1 MNKISVVTV
10 DDHPLIRRAIAG
22 ELEEQEDMA
31 LVAEGC
37 SGDDVLALVQQHRP
51 DVLLLDLNM
60 PRSIHGD
67 KNERFHAFP
76 TIARLRD
83 EYPET
88 AVVVLTQHLK
98 PLLLQ
103 GALAQ
108 GVSGYLLKGDDLS
121 LNLSEAVRAA
131 SKGGMYLSETAHRF
145 LDGSRTHPPEYV
157 IELRPRQMD
166 VLNAIFSNPNAS
178 YSELAELLE
187 ITESTFK
194 AHLSNVFS
202 ALGVNN
208 ATAAVLRCIELGIME
223 PGAQEPS

>member
-1 MNKISVVTV
+1 MNKITIVAV
-10 DDHPLIRRAIAG
+10 DDHPLIRRAIAA
-22 ELEEQEDMA
+22 ELEEQADMV

-76 TIARLRD
+76 TIANLRD

-121 LNLSEAVRAA
+121 LNVSEAVRAA
-131 SKGGMYLSETAHRF
+131 SKGGRYLSETAHRYR
-145 LDGSRTHPPEYV
+145 DGSQIDQPEGA
-157 IELRPRQMD
+157 IELRPRQME

-223 PGAQEPS
+223 PGAQEP